1 MDCGSFEFVD
11 VTKLCNNFKMLED
24 ERMKVKVEQCN
35 DDEKLQEEGM
45 GIKVEDCTDED
56 VIVKVEHDIDED
68 DKRKSGSDNAVPGPS
83 HKKAKCVEAWK
94 SVQRK
99 KKRDSG
105 ESYTSTR
112 GVAMA
117 ARKVGAAC
125 ACPQKCFD
133 LVGREHIDLI
143 FNDYWAMGSHDRQS
157 EYLANHVT
165 SQDVK
170 RSKVKDRPSRKLRRL
185 CYTVKK
191 GNKELEV
198 CRTAFISIHG
208 VSEKRVRNAMDKMG
222 PSGIVEKDKRGKH
235 VPGVNIP
242 ANKEKLAREH
252 ILSLRTVSSHYT
264 RAKSPN
270 RRYLP
275 PGLNRKIMY
284 DMYEDC
290 GQNKNKNVILSCLRK
305 IHANRLESIQHYFM
319 VPGHSYLPCDRDFG
333 VIELK
338 VRPVSVFTT
347 DHYSELIK
355 KANRV
360 HPFIVIDVTRDFFKD
375 YDVMQKE
382 VSWAGMK
389 AAGLINARVL
399 IYSSNFK
406 AGLHIQ
412 QNYGDIVPPKEVN
425 LEKKKDKGK
434 LNLSTFNLP
443 LKYPGTVLLSKEKLA
458 DLKVLMTYVNP
469 AYKPFYT
476 TIIEDQEQAGG
487 GQAGRGQGRVG
498 VHPRDDHYLDD
509 DEPDDPAAL

>member
-1 MDCGSFEFVD
+1 MQDAAHVSLHVFHSWYQQLRVLLWIFRLL
-11 VTKLCNNFKMLED
+11 LCITMSSSDSE
-24 ERMKVKVEQCN
+24 
-35 DDEKLQEEGM
+35 
-45 GIKVEDCTDED
+45 
-56 VIVKVEHDIDED
+56 
-68 DKRKSGSDNAVPGPS
+68 SDNAVPGPS
-83 HKKAKCVEAWK
+83 RKKAKCVEAWK

-112 GVAMA
+112 GVAMP

-170 RSKVKDRPSRKLRRL
+170 RSKVKDRPSRKFRRL

-222 PSGIVEKDKRGKH
+222 PSGMVEKDKRGKH
-235 VPGVNIP
+235 VPGVKIP

-270 RRYLP
+270 RRYLL

-284 DMYEDC
+284 DMYKDWLVKE
-290 GQNKNKNVILSCLRK
+290 NKGIENLVKEWKYVQLVNEYNIGFEPPQSDSC
-305 IHANRLESIQHYFM
+305 NF
-319 VPGHSYLPCDRDFG
+319 CDE
-333 VIELK
+333 I
-338 VRPVSVFTT
+338 
-347 DHYSELIK
+347 
-355 KANRV
+355 
-360 HPFIVIDVTRDFFKD
+360 
-375 YDVMQKE
+375 
-382 VSWAGMK
+382 
-389 AAGLINARVL
+389 
-399 IYSSNFK
+399 
-406 AGLHIQ
+406 
-412 QNYGDIVPPKEVN
+412 
-425 LEKKKDKGK
+425 
-434 LNLSTFNLP
+434 
-443 LKYPGTVLLSKEKLA
+443 
-458 DLKVLMTYVNP
+458 DLKVQALHTENDEDEIQRLKIAKTVHTRRASAAQKLLKQFGQEADKPHQAVICMDLQQTMPTPKLATGLQYYKRKMWTFNFGIHDVKKKPRFYV
-469 AYKPFYT
+469 
-476 TIIEDQEQAGG
+476 
-487 GQAGRGQGRVG
+487 RV
-498 VHPRDDHYLDD
+498 
-509 DEPDDPAAL
+509 E